1 MDAETLDKAIE
12 KLLEENPVKYKSI
25 KRNRQRQKDL
35 VSRARRNKMIVP
47 QTVIDELIKQDS
59 NIPIS
64 YFKISYESAEAY
76 LGTAKGWY
84 DNIKAISEHFGVP
97 SSKIRLEKIVDY
109 YKGDLLKP
117 RWDGNFLSYV
127 DYKPFETGV
136 SRVYRS
142 AKNITVE
149 AFDKF
154 DKKLRTVN
162 KLYIPSENEDPRLIE
177 EGFYMY
183 DEDAADYLKE
193 FGIVIKAY
201 TRYNFS
207 SDKYAIGYDE
217 RIFRKYDVNNK
228 YGLYS
233 KALREFPKVNYY
245 GKTIPIRKG
254 DERGCHNKLVAA
266 INENIREGLAHLDG
280 LDNLVLD
287 YEDSAREIIYE
298 YIW

>member
-1 MDAETLDKAIE
+1 MDAETLDTAIE
-12 KLLEENPVKYKSI
+12 KLLEENPVKYKPI

-35 VSRARRNKMIVP
+35 ISRARRNEMIVP
-47 QTVIDELIKQDS
+47 QTVIDELIKLNS
-59 NIPIS
+59 NVPIS
-64 YFKISYESAEAY
+64 YFKFYHEATEVY

-84 DNIKAISEHFGVP
+84 DNINAISEHFGVP
-97 SSKIRLEKIVDY
+97 SSELRLEKILDY

-127 DYKPFETGV
+127 GYKSFETGV

-149 AFDKF
+149 AFDEF

-162 KLYIPSENEDPRLIE
+162 KLYVPSENEVLPLIE
-177 EGFYMY
+177 EGSYMY

-193 FGIVIKAY
+193 YGIVIRAY

-207 SDKYAIGYDE
+207 SDRYSIGYDE
-217 RIFRKYDVNNK
+217 HVFRKYDVNNK

-254 DERGCHNKLVAA
+254 DERGSKNRLISA
-266 INENIREGLAHLDG
+266 INENIREGLAPLDG

-287 YEDSAREIIYE
+287 YEDAAREIIYE

>member
-1 MDAETLDKAIE
+1 MDAETLDTAIE
-12 KLLEENPVKYKSI
+12 KLLEENPVKYKPI

-35 VSRARRNKMIVP
+35 ISRARRNQMIVP
-47 QTVIDELIKQDS
+47 QTVIDELIKPDL

-84 DNIKAISEHFGVP
+84 DNIKAISGYFGVP
-97 SSKIRLEKIVDY
+97 SSEIRLEKIIDY

-127 DYKPFETGV
+127 GYKPFETGV

-142 AKNITVE
+142 AKRITVE
-149 AFDKF
+149 AFDEF
-154 DKKLRTVN
+154 DKKLRTVE
-162 KLYIPSENEDPRLIE
+162 KVYVPSGNEVPPLIE

-193 FGIVIKAY
+193 YGIVIKAY
-201 TRYNFS
+201 SLYNFG
-207 SDKYAIGYDE
+207 SDRYSIGYEE
-217 RIFRKYDVNNK
+217 RVFRKYDVNNK
-228 YGLYS
+228 YGLYA

-254 DERGCHNKLVAA
+254 DERGSKNRLIAA
-266 INENIREGLAHLDG
+266 INENIREGLAHLDN

-287 YEDSAREIIYE
+287 YEDAAREVIYE